1 MNFLMEA
8 AAPTLDWGALLN
20 TLLHWLMSTGL
31 RVLIALVLLFVS
43 FRLINLIARRIERKA
58 AKKNHDKTM
67 ITTLLYIGRLTAKCA
82 VAVCLISFVGI
93 DTSGLTALITSLGV
107 CFGLAVN
114 GALSNFAG
122 GVLLLITRPFRIDDY
137 IEAQGYAGTVEEIHI
152 TSTRIRTPDNKVVYI
167 PNGPLSTG
175 NIINYSEKDTRR
187 VDITFAIAASSD
199 ANKAVEVVKSV
210 LASHGLVLQDPAP
223 FVRINENGDSCQ
235 KITSR
240 GWVKSCDYWTVYFDV
255 LESVKSEFAKNGI
268 EAPHNQ
274 VDVHVQNK

>member
-1 MNFLMEA
+1 MWNDILESIVNWA
-8 AAPTLDWGALLN
+8 VN
-20 TLLHWLMSTGL
+20 TGIKL
-31 RVLIALVLLFVS
+31 LIAVVVLLVS
-43 FRLINLIARRIERKA
+43 FKLINWIGKKIIKNSEEKHADKTVVKTLVHVAKIA
-58 AKKNHDKTM
+58 AKC
-67 ITTLLYIGRLTAKCA
+67 I
-82 VAVCLISFVGI
+82 VAVCLVGYLGI
-93 DTSGLTALITSLGV
+93 DTSAITALITSFGV
-107 CFGLAVN
+107 CIGLAVN
-114 GALSNFAG
+114 GALSNIAG
-122 GVLLLITRPFRIDDY
+122 GVLLLVTRPFKVDDF
-137 IEAQGYAGTVEEIHI
+137 IEAQGTSGTVTDINM
-152 TSTRIRTPDNKVVYI
+152 TATRVVTPDNKVVYI

-274 VDVHVQNK
+274 VDVHVQSK